1 MPLNSCNEAQ
11 LRAVKH
17 FTGPML
23 LLAGPGSGKTFTI
36 IERIRYLIEE
46 RGIEPSQI
54 LVITFTK
61 AAAAEM
67 EQRFLQA
74 VEGKSSIVSFG
85 TFHAVYFHI
94 LRQTYQYT
102 SQNIISEKEK
112 KEYLKQVLNE
122 VRKKGAQIESELT
135 EHLLGEF
142 GRVKNSIGGIK
153 NYSYESGLIEPEE
166 FGKIYRRYREICM
179 KERKMDFDDMALQ
192 CLELFRKRPDIL
204 KKWQKK
210 YSFIMID
217 EFQDINLAQYEV
229 IRLLS
234 GEGQNLTV
242 VGDDDQSIYGFR
254 GADPSIMKKFLD
266 DFPKAQTVML
276 DKNYRSA
283 KSIVRFSMQ
292 VIKENNNRFP
302 KMIQAA
308 AKKNGNIS
316 IKKFRNK
323 EEEYEILLQMLKNLQ
338 KTGHLSECAVI
349 CRTNKEVME
358 IKTRLKKAGVPL
370 CQKTSEIS
378 IFEHFI
384 MKDIKDYINF
394 SEGNKSREIFF
405 RIMNKPQRYFL
416 RDSVT
421 EKVDFESM
429 KQYYQGN
436 QEMISKITEFEEKI
450 KNLKDMSPFL
460 AVNYI
465 RKALGYDDHILEMEK
480 KDNAVNLREMID
492 KIQQDAALYR
502 STREWLLSVEERKK
516 QSEKTNTL
524 EKSGVTVITMHGAK
538 GLEYRIVILPSI
550 NEGNVPY
557 GKMLSKDAVEEER
570 RIFYVAVTR
579 AKEELDIFYVEN
591 ENREKP
597 SRFLHQ
603 SYN

>member
-1 MPLNSCNEAQ
+1 
-11 LRAVKH
+11 
-17 FTGPML
+17 
-23 LLAGPGSGKTFTI
+23 
-36 IERIRYLIEE
+36 
-46 RGIEPSQI
+46 
-54 LVITFTK
+54 
-61 AAAAEM
+61 
-67 EQRFLQA
+67 
-74 VEGKSSIVSFG
+74 
-85 TFHAVYFHI
+85 
-94 LRQTYQYT
+94 
-102 SQNIISEKEK
+102 
-112 KEYLKQVLNE
+112 
-122 VRKKGAQIESELT
+122 
-135 EHLLGEF
+135 
-142 GRVKNSIGGIK
+142 
-153 NYSYESGLIEPEE
+153 
-166 FGKIYRRYREICM
+166 
-179 KERKMDFDDMALQ
+179 
-192 CLELFRKRPDIL
+192 
-204 KKWQKK
+204 
-210 YSFIMID
+210 MID

-465 RKALGYDDHILEMEK
+465 RKALGYDDYILEMEK